1 MSSWNSPERS
11 RSSYK
16 EQHASPSIV
25 VVCDATPGLVAR
37 KLDIYRFFRKPVRI
51 VLVRRGAPFFLDP
64 RIRVEQ
70 ERICLPLQGDEHEKN
85 ALSNMAAALSVIGYL
100 LHTFF
105 LATKLHRRGL
115 DIQLVHAHFIFPQG
129 LFGVVLARLCR
140 VPFVISAVGDDV
152 NQMMRRNTPLRAVC
166 RFVLARADVTIAVS
180 RPLQRALQRSGVS
193 SIYLPNSVDTTSIS
207 PKRQSPRNNSI
218 LFVGTMMSAK
228 RPILLLRA
236 FERVVAR
243 VPEAALIMVGRGP
256 LREAVE
262 KNIRERKLDDKVRLI
277 PVATPGFVIG
287 LLSRVQVFV
296 LPSQSEGLSNALLEA
311 MAAGKAIVASDNES
325 HRAMF
330 RNGDNA
336 LLFRLDDHEDLA
348 EKITLILTDR
358 RLRSRLSRS
367 ARELCV
373 QRFSTTQLGPKL
385 ENLYLATVQ
394 SASPHNRYKALSFQ
408 RSTTVARNS

>member
-1 MSSWNSPERS
+1 
-11 RSSYK
+11 
-16 EQHASPSIV
+16 
-25 VVCDATPGLVAR
+25 
-37 KLDIYRFFRKPVRI
+37 
-51 VLVRRGAPFFLDP
+51 
-64 RIRVEQ
+64 
-70 ERICLPLQGDEHEKN
+70 
-85 ALSNMAAALSVIGYL
+85 
-100 LHTFF
+100 
-105 LATKLHRRGL
+105 
-115 DIQLVHAHFIFPQG
+115 
-129 LFGVVLARLCR
+129 
-140 VPFVISAVGDDV
+140 
-152 NQMMRRNTPLRAVC
+152 
-166 RFVLARADVTIAVS
+166 
-180 RPLQRALQRSGVS
+180 
-193 SIYLPNSVDTTSIS
+193 
-207 PKRQSPRNNSI
+207 
-218 LFVGTMMSAK
+218 MMSAK